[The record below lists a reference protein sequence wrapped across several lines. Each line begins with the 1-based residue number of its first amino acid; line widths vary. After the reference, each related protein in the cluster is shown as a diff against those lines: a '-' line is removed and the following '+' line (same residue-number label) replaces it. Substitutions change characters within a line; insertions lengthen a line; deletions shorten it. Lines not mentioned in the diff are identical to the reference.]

1 MKKHVLLFCAAI
13 ALIFGALLVPGSAE
27 AVPSFAR
34 QTGQQ
39 CNSCHFQHFP
49 ALNQFGRAFKTG
61 GYTMGGGQDMI
72 EADMLSLPVALNVS
86 LVTKVR
92 FQKTNGDDT
101 SSGTNRGQTEFPDEG
116 AVLIGGRAGE
126 NIGFLLELQLKDE
139 TGSAWAS
146 FKAPFTYALNDT
158 TLGVTPFTTD
168 AAGAS
173 YGLELLNTG
182 AQRVQRPIEHRADF
196 SAQQFINTAMEA
208 TGITFSAT
216 QPIFFANVTAWVPE
230 HGTTDAMPPLY
241 YLRGA
246 YTPTMS
252 GWDLGVGF
260 QYWGG
265 DTRGSDVDA
274 PCGTARCSAEAWAID
289 AQAQGA
295 VGAYPVGVYFSYGVA
310 TKSSATEPNVF
321 NSETNDDRTAIGLLG
336 ELGIIPNKLSV
347 AAGFRI
353 GDNGAA
359 VENEEN
365 AFTLAA
371 IYMLRQ
377 NVQLQLNQSFYSGD
391 FYDNPANNENL
402 DGDSLTTVMLSAGF

>member
-1 MKKHVLLFCAAI
+1 MTKKVLLFSLAI
-13 ALIFGALLVPGSAE
+13 ALILSFLLVPDSAE

-34 QTGQQ
+34 QTGMS
-39 CNSCHFQHFP
+39 CNTCHFQHFP
-49 ALNQFGRAFKTG
+49 ALNQFGRVFKTG

-72 EADMLSLPVALNVS
+72 EADMLNLPVALNMS

-116 AVLIGGRAGE
+116 AVLIGGRAGD
-126 NIGFLLELQLKDE
+126 NVGFLLELQLKDPD
-139 TGSAWAS
+139 GSAWAS
-146 FKAPFTYALNDT
+146 FKIPFTYVLNDT

-182 AQRVQRPIEHRADF
+182 AQRVQRPIEHRKDF

-230 HGTTDAMPPLY
+230 HGTTDSMPPLY

-246 YTPTMS
+246 YTPVIS
-252 GWDLGVGF
+252 GWDLALGF
-260 QYWGG
+260 QWWDG
-265 DTRGSDVDA
+265 DTRGSDAAA
-274 PCGTARCSAEAWAID
+274 PCGTSRCSAEAFAVD
-289 AQAQGA
+289 AQAQGSL
-295 VGAYPVGVYFSYGVA
+295 GTYPFGLYFSYAQA
-310 TKSSATEPNVF
+310 TKSSATQENVF
-321 NSETNDDRTAIGLLG
+321 NSEQNDDRTAFGLLG
-336 ELGIIPNKLSV
+336 ELGVIPNKLTV
-347 AAGFRI
+347 ALGFRI

-359 VENEEN
+359 TESEDN

-377 NVQLQLNQSFYSGD
+377 NVQFQLNQSFYSGD
-391 FYDNPANNENL
+391 FYDNPANNENA
-402 DGDSLTTVMLSAGF
+402 DGDSLTTLMIFAGF